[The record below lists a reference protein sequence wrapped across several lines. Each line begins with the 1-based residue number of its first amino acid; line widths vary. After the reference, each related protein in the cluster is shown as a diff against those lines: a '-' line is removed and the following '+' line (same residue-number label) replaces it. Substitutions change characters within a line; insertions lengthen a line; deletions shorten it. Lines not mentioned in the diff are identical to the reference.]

1 MSTNTAFFSLE
12 ALPNYPKNALNCA
25 YINMAFSKHDY
36 FDLWSPCAFWTVH
49 RFFDKAARNEN
60 CRDIHY
66 CVLVWVSTSVR
77 FTLSAKNTLL
87 CLYAQKNQSTN
98 QLCLSRHRQSA

>member
-25 YINMAFSKHDY
+25 YINMAFSEHDY

-66 CVLVWVSTSVR
+66 CSACVGEHIRKVYAVGKEHSS
-77 FTLSAKNTLL
+77 LSLCAKKSINFGVGREIWT
-87 CLYAQKNQSTN
+87 
-98 QLCLSRHRQSA
+98 